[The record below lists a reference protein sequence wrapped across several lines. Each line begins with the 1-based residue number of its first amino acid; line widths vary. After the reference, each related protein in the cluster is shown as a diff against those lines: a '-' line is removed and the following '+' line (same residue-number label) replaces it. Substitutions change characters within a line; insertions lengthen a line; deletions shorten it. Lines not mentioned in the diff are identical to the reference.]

1 MFVGRS
7 CFHTTRLKSVVE
19 LLGVPWVT
27 ITFPDLIG
35 PSPLLACLLHLCA
48 QLRIVD
54 SLPSCSWCQK
64 VSCGTQLPIR
74 ASDRREERRGGRLV
88 VSFPYFALK
97 TTLGFRQQDEFQPLR
112 EEEDSRRWVVED
124 NCFFLFSGF
133 IMSSISY
140 AVPMEDP
147 PMWDLLGLTS
157 VCCKESSVDCGFV
170 VQSFCERINECLT
183 SPSEKLSEKD
193 RVFRLRRRS
202 LLQRLKRPQNKDKWW
217 AFLRLSSCTSS
228 SGVFPHMS
236 HSSP

>member
-1 MFVGRS
+1 MSVGRS

-74 ASDRREERRGGRLV
+74 ASDRREERRGERLV

-124 NCFFLFSGF
+124 NCFFSFFWFYYEQHQLCCTHGEPPHVGF
-133 IMSSISY
+133 
-140 AVPMEDP
+140 AWV
-147 PMWDLLGLTS
+147 DL
-157 VCCKESSVDCGFV
+157 C
-170 VQSFCERINECLT
+170 
-183 SPSEKLSEKD
+183 
-193 RVFRLRRRS
+193 
-202 LLQRLKRPQNKDKWW
+202 LLQRILCWLWVCRAELLRENKRMLDKSIREIERERQSLQTQEKKLI
-217 AFLRLSSCTSS
+217 AEIKKTAKQGQMVSFSQAIKL
-228 SGVFPHMS
+228 HK
-236 HSSP
+236 